1 MGIEVTPEAVEVLR
15 RSLELAKVPDTSH
28 AGVRLRSVRGLGGGS
43 RIEIEFAD
51 GPVSNETVVEK
62 DGIRIF
68 IDPSVRELFPDAVV
82 AVEPQHERVVVR
94 PADPAGY

>member
-1 MGIEVTPEAVEVLR
+1 MGIEVTQEAVEVLR
-15 RSLELAKVPDTSH
+15 RSLELAKVVDASE
-28 AGVRLRSVRGLGGGS
+28 AGVRLRSVHALGGGS
-43 RIEIEFAD
+43 RIEVEFAD
-51 GPVSNETVVEK
+51 GPSPNETVLEK

-68 IDPSVRELFPDAVV
+68 IDPSVHELFPDAVV